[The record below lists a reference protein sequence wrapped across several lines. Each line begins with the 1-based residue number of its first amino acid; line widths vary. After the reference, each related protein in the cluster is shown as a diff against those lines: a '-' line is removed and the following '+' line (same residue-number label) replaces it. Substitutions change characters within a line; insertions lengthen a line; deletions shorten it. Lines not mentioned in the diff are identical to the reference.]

1 MLTCQFRTSNQQL
14 LTPAGLTAC
23 ESSNYSLTVMR
34 GKLSYIILLF
44 AFLVLGGWDAYAES
58 EWSNYTYSSNRT
70 INLNDD
76 VYLTKAITITN
87 GATVTINNTTGKTL
101 YIRNGK
107 EGDGTQMFIIESG
120 ATLNIVGDGENS
132 KIIVDGGAGY
142 TWSDYKLTAST
153 NKKLKQA
160 FLNRGTLF
168 LKYVCIQDV
177 RGELGEG
184 KGGAI
189 QIECNG
195 GVNGQTT
202 LINSIIRR
210 CMAPHGSAIHIDDQ
224 KGNASNKPEDCRVHI
239 KDSEICYCY
248 SDGNKEGN
256 STSNIG
262 GGTIRSRGSTV
273 ARLYLTNTNVHH
285 NRSRSGGGIYWN
297 GAGWNDGETKCIID
311 GCTFK
316 LNRVA
321 ENGGGMMLESS
332 FEFTGSQTTITEN
345 NANSQGGG
353 IYICGY
359 GGGLIDGGTLDFNL
373 TNKLNI
379 TKNNAA
385 NGGGISFY
393 FGGMSFTKK
402 TYLNAVIN
410 GCNISNNTSK
420 EYGGAICFRNY
431 SSNSLV
437 TISIMLNSG
446 TFNGNT
452 AANKGGALYVENTD
466 IKVSDNL
473 SSSAVINITNNSV
486 TKAESGLGGAIYISE
501 GNVELGKANITSN
514 SSSYDGGGIYISK
527 GSLDLQGSAVIQGN
541 TAVRNGGGLWIDYPS
556 GNAFYVRG
564 NTQIKN
570 NTAERTGGGAFIQAG
585 NFVVVPGSNLEVT
598 ENVSKK
604 GGGAYIIGTLFV
616 RSTSKFANNKV
627 TYDEDVYESGHG
639 GGMFISAGNLIVGD
653 TNAANSKI
661 EISGNHA
668 QKFGG
673 GIHINGGDIEIS
685 NCKISNN
692 YAGYNQNN
700 TGAILDA
707 NACGG
712 AISASEGTIN
722 IKAGEISNNYAAKNG
737 GGVYVNNTDFTTAAK
752 TVELTGSGAFQN
764 NHAVNGGGMY
774 VGGNIK
780 MTFSGSFINN
790 KATNGGG
797 LFLTN
802 GSQLTITG
810 GFLRQNRAIGT
821 TGQASPGT
829 AYQIAASN
837 LHGIGGGV
845 YLNNGY
851 NASYP
856 TKLVFALTGNSIG
869 VYDNYATWGAD
880 DVFASGKN
888 TSVTLPN
895 INQMTITDFETPA
908 NTPLYWAEDYITNDP
923 NYGYG
928 TKVKS
933 TWDSDKTND
942 RYDFALKNS
951 KNVYHIDFGNA
962 QTMVLTKY
970 LSHKVGYE
978 LIYVTLV
985 KKGLNPGENAVFTF
999 TPATK
1004 KISDTVYE
1012 VVTGTKPYQNVI
1024 FVCKD
1029 SDQTTNGVVRKLAV
1043 PSGWWKIEE
1052 TSWSWAYNADNGTK
1066 YNSPVRID
1074 ADHKEFEF
1082 KNVRDT
1088 NAPSTDEDI
1097 VENSMRSSVQTI
1109 AQ

>member
-1 MLTCQFRTSNQQL
+1 
-14 LTPAGLTAC
+14 
-23 ESSNYSLTVMR
+23 MR
-34 GKLSYIILLF
+34 GKLSYIIILLF
-44 AFLVLGGWDAYAES
+44 AFLALGSWDAYAES
-58 EWSNYTYSSNRT
+58 EWSNYTYSANRT
-70 INLNDD
+70 INLSDD

-107 EGDGTQMFIIESG
+107 DGDGSQMFIIESG
-120 ATLNIVGDGENS
+120 ATLNIVGGGDDS

-142 TWSDYKLTAST
+142 TWADYKLTAST

-248 SDGNKEGN
+248 NDGNQEGN
-256 STSNIG
+256 STSITG

-345 NANSQGGG
+345 NANGQGGG

-359 GGGLIDGGTLDFNL
+359 GGGLIDGGTLDFDL

-379 TKNNAA
+379 TKNNAPK
-385 NGGGISFY
+385 GGGISFH

-402 TYLNAVIN
+402 TYLNTVIN
-410 GCNISNNTSK
+410 GCNISSNTSSNC
-420 EYGGAICFRNY
+420 GGGINFHN
-431 SSNSLV
+431 SSTNSLV
-437 TISIMLNSG
+437 EISIKLNSG

-452 AANKGGALYVENTD
+452 ATNKGGALHVENTD

-473 SSSAVINITNNSV
+473 PSSAVINIQDNSV
-486 TKAESGLGGAIYISE
+486 KAASGLGGGIYISG
-501 GNVELGKANITSN
+501 GNVELGKANITGN

-527 GSLDLQGSAVIQGN
+527 GSLDLKGSTVIQGN
-541 TAVRNGGGLWIDYPS
+541 TAGRNGGGLWIDYPS

-570 NTAERTGGGAFIQAG
+570 NTATRTGGGVFINNG
-585 NFVVVPGSNLEVT
+585 NFVVVPNGNLEVT

-616 RSTSKFANNKV
+616 RSTSKFTNNKV
-627 TYDEDVYESGHG
+627 TYDAGVTESGYG
-639 GGMFISAGNLIVGD
+639 GGMFISTGNLIVGD

-668 QKFGG
+668 QKLGG
-673 GIHINGGDIEIS
+673 GIHVNGGDIEIS

-707 NACGG
+707 TACGG
-712 AISASEGTIN
+712 AISASQGTIN

-737 GGVYVNNTDFTTAAK
+737 GGVYASNEGANAFSTAANEITLK
-752 TVELTGSGAFQN
+752 GTGAFQN

-802 GSQLTITG
+802 GAQLTITG

-821 TGQASPGT
+821 TGQTSPSTG
-829 AYQIAASN
+829 YQIGASN

-851 NASYP
+851 SASYP
-856 TKLVFALTGNSIG
+856 TKLIFALTGNSIG
-869 VYDNYATWGAD
+869 IYDNYATWGAD

-908 NTPLYWAEDYITNDP
+908 NTPLYWAEDYITDDP

-951 KNVYHIDFGNA
+951 RDIYHITFGD
-962 QTMVLTKY
+962 TETSKVFTKY
-970 LSHKVGYE
+970 MSHQVGYE
-978 LIYVTLV
+978 LIFVTVV
-985 KKGLNPGENAVFTF
+985 KKGLNPGENAVFNF

-1012 VVTGTKPYQNVI
+1012 VEPGTKPYQSVI

-1029 SDQTTNGVVRKLAV
+1029 SNQTTNGVVRKLAI

-1052 TSWSWAYNADNGTK
+1052 TSWSWAYNANNGTQ
-1066 YNSPVRID
+1066 YDNPVKID

-1082 KNVRDT
+1082 QNTRKTVNTSESIKT
-1088 NAPSTDEDI
+1088 NE
-1097 VENSMRSSVQTI
+1097 MKSSVSVRS